1 MLQMEREKNELLL
14 VEDLMIP
21 SEKVAHVQSGN
32 PLEHALLVLIKTG
45 YSSVPVL
52 NPQFQFEGVISKTKI
67 LEEALGLEQF
77 EMNRLSDIAVQTVMD
92 QDIPCLKKDHTFI
105 DALHKLI
112 DHPFVCVTGE
122 DGEFDGIVTRR
133 EILKNVSKS
142 YHESK
147 NK

>member
-1 MLQMEREKNELLL
+1 MLQLESEKNETLL
-14 VEDLMIP
+14 VKDLMIS

-52 NPQFQFEGVISKTKI
+52 NSRFQFEGIISKTKI
-67 LEEALGLEQF
+67 LEESLGLEQF
-77 EMNRLSDIAVQTVMD
+77 EMNRLGDISVREVMD
-92 QDIPCLKKDHTFI
+92 PDVPCLKKNHTFI

-112 DHPFVCVTGE
+112 DHPFICVIG
-122 DGEFDGIVTRR
+122 DNDEFDGIVTRR